1 MSGVRDEI
9 IEMRGLKFH
18 YRDLPCKESS
28 AQDLVLLHGFTGL
41 ACS

>member
-18 YRDLPCKESS
+18 YRDWACKKSD
-28 AQDLVLLHGFTGL
+28 AQDLVLLHGVTGR